1 MKALGIKIEDRAV
14 LSVLQNVKASNGF
27 TAADVAKWFVDAGL
41 SPFCKDA
48 AADNLLRRMK
58 RADLIKLD
66 RYRTWKCCN

>member
-14 LSVLQNVKASNGF
+14 LSVLQNVKASDGF
-27 TAADVAKWFVDAGL
+27 TAAQVAKWFVEVRV

-66 RYRTWKCCN
+66 RYRTWKCN